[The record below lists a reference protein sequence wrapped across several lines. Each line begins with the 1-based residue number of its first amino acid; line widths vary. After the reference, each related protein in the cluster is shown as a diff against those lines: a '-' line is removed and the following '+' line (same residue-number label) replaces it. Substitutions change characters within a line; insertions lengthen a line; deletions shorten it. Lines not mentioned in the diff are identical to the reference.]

1 MHPLHSDLAA
11 RLVVE
16 DRLRNA
22 AAARRQ
28 RVLVPGRPALRTRLG
43 TALIRIGEA
52 VCGVP
57 APTPA
62 RSC

>member
-16 DRLRNA
+16 DRLRSA
-22 AAARRQ
+22 ATARRQ
-28 RVLVPGRPALRTRLG
+28 RVLVPGRPALRGRLG

-52 VCGVP
+52 VQGVP